1 MGTSVFSHPWWGL
14 EHFPN
19 TSSSVYERC
28 LSFFLSLLSSSSPM
42 VLSSLQVS
50 VLLNVLTIHS
60 VVLVLMMLLILYL
73 VDLLYLLHRKQSN
86 TNTTLLQL
94 STHQLFQV
102 LMYTV
107 LHSMPSL
114 P

>member
-1 MGTSVFSHPWWGL
+1 MGSLLKTLVGL
-14 EHFPN
+14 S
-19 TSSSVYERC
+19 TSSSVNSRC
-28 LSFFLSLLSSSSPM
+28 SSFFLSLLSSSSPM
-42 VLSSLQVS
+42 ALSSLPVS
-50 VLLNVLTIHS
+50 VLLTVLTIPS

-73 VDLLYLLHRKQSN
+73 GDLQCLLHRKQSN
-86 TNTTLLQL
+86 TNTTLPPLP
-94 STHQLFQV
+94 THQLFQV